1 MPRRDH
7 MPGWKV
13 VAIASPALAV
23 VFPLFH
29 GISFGFE
36 PRAMLWLA
44 AAGAALGV
52 IGAPVIEPK
61 AFRNPVAWQ
70 VFFSVLSCVFIAI
83 QQQAGKLGFTIAL
96 VGGVV
101 IGLTAK
107 WWVDG
112 LP

>member
-1 MPRRDH
+1 MPRRDDI
-7 MPGWKV
+7 PGWKV
-13 VAIASPALAV
+13 VAVASPAMAV
-23 VFPLFH
+23 VFPVFH
-29 GISFGFE
+29 GWHYGYE
-36 PRAMLWLA
+36 PRAVLLLA

-52 IGAPVIEPK
+52 IAAPVIEPK
-61 AFRNPVAWQ
+61 AFRHPVGWQ

-83 QQQAGKLGFTIAL
+83 QQQAGKLGFAFAL
-96 VGGVV
+96 VGGVL